1 VFDFRPSTSKP
12 LQTVRPNRF
21 AVAIFLGPLFL
32 ACGGSSSEAPA
43 DGGLDARNVP
53 EAAAEAGSVSEAAAD
68 GENISEAAAESG
80 LGAENIPDPG
90 AGDAVDVAFQ
100 SVAPNDTPEDATPL
114 GTSTMGDVTVWATNN
129 TIGGPGNE
137 SNYFVFRSG
146 PTSGTFLFRGCFG
159 APLTGMTATLWQV
172 VDGTEQLPP
181 VGTQSAD
188 VDNDGAEAC
197 LNFDQAVLAPNTVYL
212 FGLTATGEAGLYSL

>member
-1 VFDFRPSTSKP
+1 
-12 LQTVRPNRF
+12 
-21 AVAIFLGPLFL
+21 LFL
-32 ACGGSSSEAPA
+32 ACGGSPSEAPA
-43 DGGLDARNVP
+43 EGGPGAKNAPEASAEGGL
-53 EAAAEAGSVSEAAAD
+53 EAGDGSEAAAD
-68 GENISEAAAESG
+68 GGNLPEAAAESG
-80 LGAENIPDPG
+80 FGAENIPDPG

-129 TIGGPGNE
+129 TIGGAGNE

-159 APLTGMTATLWQV
+159 VPLTGMTATLWEV
-172 VDGTEQLPP
+172 VNGAEQLPP
-181 VGTQSAD
+181 VGTQSAT
-188 VDNDGAEAC
+188 VDEDAAQAC
-197 LNFDQAVLAPNTVYL
+197 LNFDQAVLVPNTVYL

>member
-1 VFDFRPSTSKP
+1 
-12 LQTVRPNRF
+12 
-21 AVAIFLGPLFL
+21 LFL

-43 DGGLDARNVP
+43 DGGLDARSVP
-53 EAAAEAGSVSEAAAD
+53 EAAAEAGNVSEAAAE
-68 GENISEAAAESG
+68 GGNISEAAAEGGNISEAAAAESG

-137 SNYFVFRSG
+137 SNYFVFRTG

-172 VDGTEQLPP
+172 VNGTEQLPP

-188 VDNDGAEAC
+188 VDNDAAEAC